1 MRHCFGHES
10 LRWLLL
16 VAAGVAGLLAQN
28 NDTIAE
34 RQGELLL
41 RILDSYGTTGD
52 PNSLEAAFHLCELAA
67 PQLAE
72 ASQRHTIQEQ
82 LDRIRILRHQ
92 RNQSVAAR
100 IEESNRAPAYRNE
113 YHAAQFLF
121 RLISHQVVYN
131 LHDENFDGEAYKFLA
146 EDSLRERFAESE
158 PAPPGYKISCS
169 TTVRDTAFDCCAVP
183 EDYPAGGVRSFCVM
197 FEKGHWS
204 LMGGDFKGQP
214 VDWGAKDTLSSL
226 SLDRWVK

>member
-1 MRHCFGHES
+1 MR
-10 LRWLLL
+10 RLLL
-16 VAAGVAGLLAQN
+16 VAAGVAGLLAQDN
-28 NDTIAE
+28 NTIAE

-41 RILDSYGTTGD
+41 RILESYGTTGE

-72 ASQRHTIQEQ
+72 ASQRHTIQER
-82 LDRIRILRHQ
+82 LDRIRTLRQ
-92 RNQSVAAR
+92 ERNRSVAAR
-100 IEESNRAPAYRNE
+100 IKKSNRPRAHSNE

-121 RLISHQVVYN
+121 RLISGQLVHN
-131 LHDENFDGEAYKFLA
+131 LHDENFDGEAYNFLT
-146 EDSLRERFAESE
+146 EDSLRQRFAGSE
-158 PAPPGYKISCS
+158 PGPPGYKISCS
-169 TTVRDTAFDCCAVP
+169 TTVRGTAFDCCAAP

-214 VDWGAKDTLSSL
+214 VEWGAKDTLSSL
-226 SLDRWVK
+226 SLDRWVE